1 MDMLIAKMKYNYY
14 TILGSKNYPYHKS
27 KERNYSTC
35 QISTNEVEQN
45 EKTIYKAT
53 MGQVE
58 KNEMLFFFSIAA
70 TLQLSI
76 TLLKNTQNEKK
87 KSKADILYFQN

>member
-1 MDMLIAKMKYNYY
+1 MDKGTNFSFKYYWHVVYSVMDMLIAKMKYNYY

-58 KNEMLFFFSIAA
+58 KNEMLFFLAQ
-70 TLQLSI
+70 QLPYSS
-76 TLLKNTQNEKK
+76 L
-87 KSKADILYFQN
+87 